1 MYGLSEQELDI
12 ARPLVFARID
22 RTASTI
28 VLHEPEIQKDRKQR
42 MLDRDVYVF
51 VYAYVYVYVD
61 VYVYV
66 YVFVLL
72 SVGKFFFQKSF
83 VRKMFIRKLFDR
95 NLFDRT
101 YFRPTHFS
109 SQTSSSENV
118 PSKIFLAEKLVVAKY
133 SVETVSAGNFS
144 SEQKLCP

>member
-72 SVGKFFFQKSF
+72 SVGKFFFQKSS
-83 VRKMFIRKLFDR
+83 
-95 NLFDRT
+95 T
-101 YFRPTHFS
+101 YFA
-109 SQTSSSENV
+109 QN
-118 PSKIFLAEKLVVAKY
+118 LVNFPCKVNFHLDVL
-133 SVETVSAGNFS
+133 SVF
-144 SEQKLCP
+144 